1 MKTEETNA
9 FQDNLKKRIDIDFLS
24 VAGHK
29 YHDSMHNIIKETIR
43 LFLSKCYFLHQ

>member
-29 YHDSMHNIIKETIR
+29 YHDSMHNIQKKNNEIFI
-43 LFLSKCYFLHQ
+43 